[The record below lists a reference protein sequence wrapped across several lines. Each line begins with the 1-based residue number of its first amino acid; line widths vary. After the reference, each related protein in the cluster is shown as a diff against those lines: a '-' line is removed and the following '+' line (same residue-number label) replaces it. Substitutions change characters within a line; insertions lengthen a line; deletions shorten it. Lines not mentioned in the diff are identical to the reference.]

1 MFRISLVLLFIA
13 MTILCWGTYAPVL
26 HEGQMAM
33 EFSRLRPFICVGI
46 AYFLVA
52 VAVPFAISRFQNES
66 GRWTFRGVVWSLVA
80 GAVGALGSLGI
91 IIAFTLGARPIYV
104 MPLVF
109 GCAPVVN
116 TLVTMLMS
124 PAGKRPSWLFYLGI
138 LMVAL
143 GGAGVLAF
151 KPKPVQI
158 ETAALAS
165 VATPVRLAQV
175 QSDNTGNGNT
185 NDQGDAAPASG
196 APGVAGAKFA
206 NLMGSIAT
214 VIMTVLCW
222 GSYGPLLH
230 RGQARMDGSRMRPF
244 MCVGIAYF
252 FVAILFPSMILAQVN
267 EPGLWSFDGS
277 LWSLLAGVLGAVG
290 ALGIIMAFNYGGRP
304 VYVMPL
310 VFGGAPVINTFTS
323 MLQSYFD
330 TGIAGRPDVTFI
342 TSLALVIAGAATVLI
357 FAPRAPKS
365 APQVEPPAP
374 ADDDQPAEPGDDSKT
389 PQSAAESLG

>member
-1 MFRISLVLLFIA
+1 MIRFPLVLLFIA

-33 EFSRLRPFICVGI
+33 QFSRMRPFICVGI
-46 AYFLVA
+46 AYFMVA
-52 VAVPFAISRFQNES
+52 VVVPFIISRFQTES

-91 IIAFTLGARPIYV
+91 IIAFTLGAHPIYV

-124 PAGKRPSWLFYLGI
+124 PTGKRPSWVFYVGI

-151 KPKPVQI
+151 KPLPV
-158 ETAALAS
+158 ESATATMD
-165 VATPVRLAQV
+165 VAPPVRLAQV
-175 QSDNTGNGNT
+175 EGSDT
-185 NDQGDAAPASG
+185 NDEVESESPARGKSDL
-196 APGVAGAKFA
+196 AGAKFA
-206 NLMGSIAT
+206 NLMGSFAT
-214 VIMTVLCW
+214 VIMTILCW

-230 RGQARMDGSRMRPF
+230 RGQARMEGSRLRPF

-252 FVAILFPSMILAQVN
+252 FVAILIPSMILAQAD
-267 EPGLWSFDGS
+267 EPGHWSFDGS

-323 MLQSYFD
+323 MWQTYLD
-330 TGIAGRPDVTFI
+330 TGVAGRPDITFI
-342 TSLALVIAGAATVLI
+342 ASLVLVIAGAATVLI
-357 FAPRAPKS
+357 FAPRAPK
-365 APQVEPPAP
+365 PTVPEEPPPPTA
-374 ADDDQPAEPGDDSKT
+374 DDQPAEPSDDSET
-389 PQSAAESLG
+389 RQSAAESLG